1 MGLSRLRFLLCTVLL
16 GGSVVFLSAQN
27 EEKSAVQN
35 STASAKI
42 RIAVMDFESIG
53 KEVKENDLGLSVAEN
68 LRTGFFKT
76 GKYDVVE
83 RNFLMKLLEEQK
95 LQSSGIVDNQT
106 AVNIGKLSGAEKL
119 AAGSVSKAGKTLT
132 INVRFIDMKTGTVEK
147 AESLTC
153 ADENEIPQ
161 MASDIVKLLE
171 GEKVVREKYQKPAEP
186 LPPAQEDK
194 TAAKKEVK
202 EVKEVKEKP
211 VDIDIGAKAGIFYP
225 LDKDMSED
233 YDIGFLWGWN
243 AALWIKHI
251 GFQFESESY
260 KDSAEK
266 KEDVL
271 SSIGI
276 KTGEI
281 KTETELKETPQWL
294 SVIYRGKYSSYGFI
308 GYGIGTVKAEQTVT
322 VNNVAQPKVSDTF
335 SGWQILTGVGGPH
348 ANLCFKYSK
357 VETKSAWNNVD
368 LGGITATLS
377 IYF

>member
-1 MGLSRLRFLLCTVLL
+1 MGLFKFRFFLCAVLL
-16 GGSVVFLSAQN
+16 GGCIVFLSAQT
-27 EEKSAVQN
+27 EEKLAVQS

-53 KEVKENDLGLSVAEN
+53 KEVKESDLGLSVAEN
-68 LRTGFFKT
+68 LRTGLFKT
-76 GKYDVVE
+76 GNYDVVE

-95 LQSSGIVDNQT
+95 LQSSGIVDSET
-106 AVNIGKLSGAEKL
+106 ATNIGKLSGAEKL
-119 AAGSVSKAGKTLT
+119 VAGSVSKAGKTLT
-132 INVRFIDMKTGTVEK
+132 INIRFIDVKTGSVEK

-161 MASDIVKLLE
+161 MANDIVKLLE
-171 GEKVVREKYQKPAEP
+171 GETIIREKYQKKEESASTPQP
-186 LPPAQEDK
+186 GKKGQE
-194 TAAKKEVK
+194 
-202 EVKEVKEKP
+202 EKP
-211 VDIDIGAKAGIFYP
+211 IKENPIDIDIGAKAGMFYP
-225 LDKDMSED
+225 LDKSIAED

-260 KDSAEK
+260 RGNAEK
-266 KEDVL
+266 KEDIISV
-271 SSIGI
+271 IGI
-276 KTGEI
+276 KTGET
-281 KTETELKETPQWL
+281 KTETELETKPQWL

-308 GYGIGTVKAEQTVT
+308 GYGIGTVKAEKTVT
-322 VNNVAQPKVSDTF
+322 VDNVAQPVVSDTF

-357 VETKSAWNNVD
+357 VSTDKIWNDVG
-368 LGGITATLS
+368 LGGVTATLS